1 MADENETNDLQPAS
15 GTAPAA
21 PDTGI
26 SSDQGGAQ
34 GAEPVEGVD
43 LSGVPEAVR
52 AQVVE
57 RLKAMRADHSRK
69 TQEAADQLK
78 EAAALRQKAAL
89 ADLILQNPSL
99 AQSLRNGGQS
109 SSSDEDAEEEA
120 AIAALQPEAVKG
132 VKALLKRWQKTE
144 LAPVYDP
151 HIRRLSAI
159 DRKMIK
165 QEMESVHR
173 EFPEAKGQEAKIAAF
188 CQANPSI
195 DDYRTAVMGALGA
208 EILEA
213 RSKVQSA
220 KSADLAMRQNAQT
233 LRNGTPAQQTQPKD
247 KPRFSRLAEAM
258 AALEA
263 SKNAGRS

>member
-1 MADENETNDLQPAS
+1 MEVENQTNDLQPENGA
-15 GTAPAA
+15 TPAA
-21 PDTGI
+21 PAVGT
-26 SSDQGGAQ
+26 SSDQGAPFGS
-34 GAEPVEGVD
+34 EPVEGVD

-52 AQVVE
+52 AQVVD

-69 TQEAADQLK
+69 TQEASDRLK
-78 EAAALRQKAAL
+78 EAEALRQKAAL
-89 ADLILQNPSL
+89 ADLILQNPAL
-99 AQSLRNGGQS
+99 AKNLNGGGQP
-109 SSSDEDAEEEA
+109 SSDEDDEDEA

-165 QEMESVHR
+165 QEMDSVHR

-188 CQANPSI
+188 CQANPGI

-208 EILEA
+208 EILDA
-213 RSKVQSA
+213 RSKAQAA
-220 KSADLAMRQNAQT
+220 KSADLTMRQNAQT
-233 LRNGTPAQQTQPKD
+233 IRNGTPAPQTQPKD
-247 KPRFSRLAEAM
+247 KPRFSRLAEAI
-258 AALEA
+258 AAYEE
-263 SKNAGRS
+263 SKKAGRS